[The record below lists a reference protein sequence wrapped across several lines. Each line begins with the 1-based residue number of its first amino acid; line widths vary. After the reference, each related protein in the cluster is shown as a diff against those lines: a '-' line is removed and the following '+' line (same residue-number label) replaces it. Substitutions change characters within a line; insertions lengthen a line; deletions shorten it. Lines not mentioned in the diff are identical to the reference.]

1 MSAPATQLVESL
13 YSHHHG
19 VNYVAKVYANIAN
32 TKYAPGYSRFD
43 AVASYEVNK
52 HIALQLNVQNLGDK
66 LYYDKVSSPHYAGVG
81 AGRSASLTANF
92 KY

>member
-1 MSAPATQLVESL
+1 VESL

-43 AVASYEVNK
+43 AMASYEVNK
-52 HIALQLNVQNLGDK
+52 HIALQLNVQTLATNCTTT
-66 LYYDKVSSPHYAGVG
+66 
-81 AGRSASLTANF
+81 RSRRRTMPVWAPAAVLR
-92 KY
+92 